1 MLNRVLRTTLLT
13 ALALALGLRV
23 AACGG
28 GEQSATPTE
37 PAPAPAAVPEPA
49 IKESPVADAV
59 EDTADEAEHMDSLES
74 GDSMEHGDS
83 MTDGTEPDAEPSEH
97 ERGDSVE
104 APEGMAVELGVELEE
119 SGGANLRIATTG
131 FSFAPENVNDEHVA
145 GEGHAHVYVDGEKL
159 GRVYGEWYHLDA
171 LEPGARE
178 ITVSL
183 NANTHAEYARDG
195 QPVASTVV
203 VDVAESGAAH
213 KHAPDPIEAGGD
225 MSVAMQVELDAKGG
239 YNVRIVP
246 TGFVF
251 TPENVN
257 GDHVEGEGHAHL
269 YVDGEKIARV
279 YGEWFHL
286 DALSAGEHSID
297 ATLNANTHAEYA
309 IEGKT
314 VGAGVTLTAG
324 GDGHETEVEGEPA
337 PDPGTVIRLV
347 GGEPVD
353 GVVKIKVKNGEI
365 AVFTVS
371 SDTPGE
377 VHVHGLDVTKAVG
390 PGQDTPFELETSF
403 EGIFEV
409 ELHGPSGDVEI
420 ASLVIEP

>member
-1 MLNRVLRTTLLT
+1 
-13 ALALALGLRV
+13 
-23 AACGG
+23 
-28 GEQSATPTE
+28 
-37 PAPAPAAVPEPA
+37 
-49 IKESPVADAV
+49 
-59 EDTADEAEHMDSLES
+59 
-74 GDSMEHGDS
+74 MEHGDS

-171 LEPGARE
+171 FEPGARE

-246 TGFVF
+246 TGFAF
-251 TPENVN
+251 APENVN

-314 VGAGVTLTAG
+314 VGAGVTLAAG
-324 GDGHETEVEGEPA
+324 GEIVETEPEHADASEGADEHEHAGGEVGDGHETEVEGEPA

-390 PGQDTPFELETSF
+390 PGQVTPFELETSF